1 MSICLSLLAGGWST
15 FSEFDVTFGCLGYV
29 FIELV
34 RSGGQDLLVVGGKIM
49 CGFLLF
55 SFANS

>member
-1 MSICLSLLAGGWST
+1 MSICFPLLARGWST

-34 RSGGQDLLVVGGKIM
+34 RSGGQDLLVVSGEIM
-49 CGFLLF
+49 DGFLLF